1 MRLVTISVALLSLSR
16 VSQPL
21 DSLDLGPLGSCRSL
35 GLVEIGCDKDGGT
48 FALRPVDASGEKLA
62 LSLDRRINPP
72 THGSMYH
79 GAVYPDQAGAR
90 LASKDLQARLM
101 AALATV
107 KSDEPLVETSQEEV
121 GISP

>member
-1 MRLVTISVALLSLSR
+1 
-16 VSQPL
+16 
-21 DSLDLGPLGSCRSL
+21 
-35 GLVEIGCDKDGGT
+35 
-48 FALRPVDASGEKLA
+48 
-62 LSLDRRINPP
+62 
-72 THGSMYH
+72 MYH